1 VSARWDEAL
10 RQAVRTFGIL
20 PEAFWKLSVRE
31 WAALNGGGVRAL
43 GAGELAALMVAFPDG
58 AEPR

>member
-1 VSARWDEAL
+1 MTSRA
-10 RQAVRTFGIL
+10 FGMW

-43 GAGELAALMVAFPDG
+43 GAGELAALMAAFPDE
-58 AEPR
+58 ANQPSSSS